1 MYLNKK
7 RKKRESKKNM
17 RQQKN
22 IRKKVRIVVVYCDD
36 TRQRI
41 SFAYSEKNHIA
52 YKTLHTH
59 IHVCTGNIFSI

>member
-1 MYLNKK
+1 
-7 RKKRESKKNM
+7 M

-41 SFAYSEKNHIA
+41 SFAYTEKNHIA

-59 IHVCTGNIFSI
+59 IHVHVCTGNIFSI